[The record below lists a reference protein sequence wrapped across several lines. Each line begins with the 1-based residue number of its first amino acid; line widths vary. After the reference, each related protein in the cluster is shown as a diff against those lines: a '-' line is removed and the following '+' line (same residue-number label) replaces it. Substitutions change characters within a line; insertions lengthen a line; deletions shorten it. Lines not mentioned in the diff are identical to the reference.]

1 MIQIPDSLVF
11 KGVLLKL
18 TFDNLART
26 LAVRIGISLIAI
38 GFALTAAC
46 VIGLLEFSL
55 FEVLGHSG
63 VRSLAGVSVFGCMM
77 AALGS
82 FELE

>member
-1 MIQIPDSLVF
+1 M
-11 KGVLLKL
+11 
-18 TFDNLART
+18 
-26 LAVRIGISLIAI
+26 

>member
-1 MIQIPDSLVF
+1 MP
-11 KGVLLKL
+11 LKL

-26 LAVRIGISLIAI
+26 LAVRLGILLIAT
-38 GFALTAAC
+38 GFALTAGC
-46 VIGLLEFSL
+46 MIGFLEFSL
-55 FEVLGHSG
+55 FEVAGHSG
-63 VRSLAGVSVFGCMM
+63 VRSLAGVSVLGCMM

>member
-1 MIQIPDSLVF
+1 M
-11 KGVLLKL
+11 
-18 TFDNLART
+18 
-26 LAVRIGISLIAI
+26 LIAT
-38 GFALTAAC
+38 GFALTAGC
-46 VIGLLEFSL
+46 MIGFLEFSL
-55 FEVLGHSG
+55 FEVAGHSG

>member
-1 MIQIPDSLVF
+1 M
-11 KGVLLKL
+11 LLKL

-26 LAVRIGISLIAI
+26 LAVRLGILLIVT
-38 GFALTAAC
+38 GFALTAGC
-46 VIGLLEFSL
+46 MIGLLEFSL
-55 FEVLGHSG
+55 FEVAGHSG
-63 VRSLAGVSVFGCMM
+63 VRSLAGISVFGCMM

>member
-1 MIQIPDSLVF
+1 
-11 KGVLLKL
+11 VLLKL

-26 LAVRIGISLIAI
+26 LAVRIGISLIAM

>member
-1 MIQIPDSLVF
+1 M
-11 KGVLLKL
+11 LLKL

-26 LAVRIGISLIAI
+26 LAVRLGIVLIGA
-38 GFALTAAC
+38 GFALTAGC
-46 VIGLLEFSL
+46 IIGFLEFSL
-55 FEVLGHSG
+55 FEVAGHSG
-63 VRSLAGVSVFGCMM
+63 VRSLAGVSVLGCMI